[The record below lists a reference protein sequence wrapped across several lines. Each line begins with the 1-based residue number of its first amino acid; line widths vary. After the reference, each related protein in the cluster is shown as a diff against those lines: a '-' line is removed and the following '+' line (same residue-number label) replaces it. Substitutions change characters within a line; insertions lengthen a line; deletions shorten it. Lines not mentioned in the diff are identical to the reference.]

1 MRCCQIKNREGGPGR
16 GLRGGLSES
25 PSSPRPPVNETVPRR
40 HPGLTAQ
47 QSAPALRLRR
57 GSGRRGVP
65 NRRGCQ
71 KTETGDRDKPRFNAT
86 LKKSKLIR
94 KSLVNRC

>member
-25 PSSPRPPVNETVPRR
+25 PSSPPVNETVPRR
-40 HPGLTAQ
+40 HPGLRAQ

-57 GSGRRGVP
+57 GSGRRG
-65 NRRGCQ
+65 CQ
-71 KTETGDRDKPRFNAT
+71 IAGDVKKQKPVIEINHV
-86 LKKSKLIR
+86 LMQH
-94 KSLVNRC
+94 